1 MCFWSINKNGGNNKK
16 NNISIHNPMRPEI
29 TWGVNMSEKK
39 EGCAQISLVDLKRL
53 KAHKYGSPKLTTLQK
68 FLWYYEVEII
78 IVL

>member
-1 MCFWSINKNGGNNKK
+1 
-16 NNISIHNPMRPEI
+16 
-29 TWGVNMSEKK
+29 MSEKK